1 MPMKS
6 ILFLKEI
13 FLILMEPIHMQ
24 LSYKQKIFSGIFFFF
39 FAVLKSIL
47 NLEHFEK
54 KHDTNS

>member
-13 FLILMEPIHMQ
+13 FLILMEPNHMQ
-24 LSYKQKIFSGIFFFF
+24 LSYKQKSFSGILFF

>member
-1 MPMKS
+1 MPMKN

-39 FAVLKSIL
+39 FFCS
-47 NLEHFEK
+47 FEVYIK
-54 KHDTNS
+54 FGTF